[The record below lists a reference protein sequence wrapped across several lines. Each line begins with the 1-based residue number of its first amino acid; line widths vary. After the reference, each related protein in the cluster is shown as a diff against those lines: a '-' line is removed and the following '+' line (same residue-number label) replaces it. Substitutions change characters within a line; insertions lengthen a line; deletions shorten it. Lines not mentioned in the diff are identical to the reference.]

1 MMNKRYLL
9 AILSLV
15 LLLSCYLVYSFEG
28 NKVTIDRYISI
39 DRPAEI
45 TPDYSGM
52 MIPPNIAPLN
62 FLVQEDGTHYYVKIY
77 SKQAQPITIASRTPK
92 IIIPAKQWHRLLSA
106 NKGQEL
112 YFDIFVKTQGDQWN
126 RFSVITNKIANENID
141 DFLVYRK
148 IYPGHGWWRKM
159 GIYQRNLQSYNE
171 DVIIDNT
178 SFGGGCVNCHAF
190 ASNNISDKMLLDI
203 RGKKYGSSAIV
214 VDNGVP
220 SKLGQKLGFVAWH
233 PSGKLFACSIS
244 MPTLLVNQTGNYTQ
258 DIFEI
263 DSFLTYYL
271 FDPGVMKTSAKFS
284 TEDRLELYPEWSPD
298 GQYLY
303 FCSSPKLWT
312 SDVTQN
318 DLYTLRKK
326 VKYDLHRISYDLAK
340 DTWGQLETILSAED
354 TGFSILQP
362 RISPDGQWL
371 LFLITGSGSWPVHH
385 PDSDLCLMNLKAAQQ
400 TGKYQYQRLDINS
413 NQSES
418 WHSWSS
424 NSRWIAF
431 SSKRS
436 YGTFTRTYF
445 SYIDD
450 NGKASKP
457 LLLPQKDPVFY
468 DSCIETYSVP
478 ELIAKPVQ
486 ARKEKLGRIIRG
498 SEKIEIEMPVTMASP
513 KTGETSDIWQERE

>member
-1 MMNKRYLL
+1 MNKRYLL

-39 DRPAEI
+39 DRPAGI

-214 VDNGVP
+214 V
-220 SKLGQKLGFVAWH
+220 
-233 PSGKLFACSIS
+233 
-244 MPTLLVNQTGNYTQ
+244 
-258 DIFEI
+258 
-263 DSFLTYYL
+263 YL

-318 DLYTLRKK
+318 DLYTIRKK